1 MGSYIILFIIF
12 IEIIGLLIFI
22 FIGYKHLQI
31 IIKNKININSENK
44 KFDKLITQG
53 NKKQIN
59 KKKINSNENKIKKGK
74 IKKSSKKNKLINNIQ
89 FTCR

>member
-59 KKKINSNENKIKKGK
+59 KKKINWLTIFNLHVDKINT
-74 IKKSSKKNKLINNIQ
+74 IIYFIN
-89 FTCR
+89 